1 MNILLCCAAGM
12 STSLLV
18 QKMEKEAKN
27 MGIDAK
33 IWAVSVDSVEDHIK
47 NAEVLLVG
55 PQIRFKLSELKKL
68 GEANGIPVEMIS
80 PIDYGMM
87 NGKKVI
93 EFAFSLR
100 KKKDQ

>member
-33 IWAVSVDSVEDHIK
+33 IWAVSVGSVEEHIK
-47 NAEVLLVG
+47 NADVLLVG
-55 PQIRFKLSELKKL
+55 PQIRFKLPELKKL
-68 GEANGIPVEMIS
+68 GEANGIPVEMIN
-80 PIDYGMM
+80 PADYGMM

-93 EFAFSLR
+93 EFAFSL
-100 KKKDQ
+100 KK